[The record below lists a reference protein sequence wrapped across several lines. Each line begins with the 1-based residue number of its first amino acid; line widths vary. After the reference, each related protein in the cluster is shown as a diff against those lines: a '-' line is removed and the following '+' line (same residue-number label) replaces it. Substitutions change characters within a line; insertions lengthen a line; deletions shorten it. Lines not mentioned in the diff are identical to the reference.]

1 MLNKDKLDLI
11 KILEADIPDW
21 YHLYPS
27 AQEQIV
33 SWILED
39 RLHTEKA
46 IRKNIKKEIKQRC
59 TRLFD
64 SSEIAVLLQILEE

>member
-1 MLNKDKLDLI
+1 MLNKDKLDLM

-27 AQEQIV
+27 AQKQIV

-39 RLHTEKA
+39 RLNSEKA
-46 IRKNIKKEIKQRC
+46 LKKKIRQRF
-59 TRLFD
+59 TRVFD
-64 SSEIAVLLQILEE
+64 SSEIAVVLQMLKE